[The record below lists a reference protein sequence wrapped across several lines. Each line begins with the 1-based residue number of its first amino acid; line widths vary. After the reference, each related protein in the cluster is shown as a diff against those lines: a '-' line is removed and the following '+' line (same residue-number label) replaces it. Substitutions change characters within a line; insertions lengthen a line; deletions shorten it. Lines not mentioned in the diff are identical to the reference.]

1 MVSVVGRDTSGGNK
15 VVIGGKI
22 AVSSGNAFKLAVI
35 SGNIGELAVVSGNIG
50 ELAVVSGNMS
60 ISMEILG
67 KFAVEV
73 DKTVV
78 AGGRIGGNSLIRG
91 IG

>member
-1 MVSVVGRDTSGGNK
+1 
-15 VVIGGKI
+15 
-22 AVSSGNAFKLAVI
+22 
-35 SGNIGELAVVSGNIG
+35 
-50 ELAVVSGNMS
+50 
-60 ISMEILG
+60 MEILG

-73 DKTVV
+73 DKIVV